1 MLEILLH
8 ELTKKEKIDTSK
20 KKKKITFP
28 DKRNIIKLFPINNNQ
43 LYTPAL
49 L

>member
-20 KKKKITFP
+20 KKITFP
-28 DKRNIIKLFPINNNQ
+28 GKRNIIKLFPINNNQ